1 MAAVEQIDVELTIEV
16 GAAEMPLA
24 AAMALGRGA
33 IVPLGRDATKPISIL
48 ANGRKIADG
57 RVRLVGDRIA
67 VEVVRKA

>member
-1 MAAVEQIDVELTIEV
+1 MAAVEQIDVEMTIVV

-33 IVPLGRDATKPISIL
+33 VIPLGRDAGKPVSIV

-57 RVRLVGDRIA
+57 KVKIVGDRIA
-67 VEVVRKA
+67 VVVAG